1 MNKSEF
7 EELVNLYF
15 DQEIS
20 DVELECLKEE
30 LAARVDRRREF
41 QSRYQL
47 HQATCSALFSKS
59 AITSAPT
66 AAATQTTYQ
75 RRYMLSM
82 LSGLGLAACFL
93 VVFATST
100 FLMRGPANYVN
111 NMVSMETSDSP
122 DVGVQSLESEE
133 PKEPLPG
140 NLTSQLRL
148 AGLTPDIAPSN
159 QTLSSVD
166 TEALREREAHLQGVI
181 ERVNSY
187 RTYSAI
193 PKAQLIEP
201 SEYSYET
208 SSNSNWSAGFSTSL
222 ASFR

>member
-1 MNKSEF
+1 MNKSKF

-15 DQEIS
+15 DREIS
-20 DVELECLKEE
+20 DAELECLKEE
-30 LAARVDRRREF
+30 LAAKIDRRREF

-47 HQATCSALFSKS
+47 HRATCSALFSKS
-59 AITSAPT
+59 ATISDPA

-75 RRYMLSM
+75 RRYTLSM

-93 VVFATST
+93 VVFTAST
-100 FLMRGPANYVN
+100 FFMHGPANDVS
-111 NMVSMETSDSP
+111 NMVSMETLDSP
-122 DVGVQSLESEE
+122 DVGVQFLESEE
-133 PKEPLPG
+133 PKEPLQG

-148 AGLTPDIAPSN
+148 AGLTPDIVPSN

-166 TEALREREAHLQGVI
+166 TEALRKREAHLQNVI
-181 ERVNSY
+181 DRVNSY

-201 SEYSYET
+201 SKYSYET
-208 SSNSNWSAGFSTSL
+208 SSSSNWSAGFSTSL